1 MTKRTAMLMA
11 AGVVAALL
19 GGSVAL
25 SFGLSGGGTATA
37 ETPKRLDPIVRTVH
51 RTVRVEKEAKGST
64 EPIQVITVSS
74 DPVQTEV
81 DDDAF
86 GDEVEDESEDQEF
99 EDQEFEDHGSEEQG
113 SEDHED
119 DSGDD

>member
-37 ETPKRLDPIVRTVH
+37 ETPKGLRPRVRAG
-51 RTVRVEKEAKGST
+51 RTGAGGGSEAR
-64 EPIQVITVSS
+64 EC
-74 DPVQTEV
+74 E
-81 DDDAF
+81 A
-86 GDEVEDESEDQEF
+86 
-99 EDQEFEDHGSEEQG
+99 HGSEEQDP
-113 SEDHED
+113 EDHED

>member
-25 SFGLSGGGTATA
+25 SFGLSGGVTATA
-37 ETPKRLDPIVRTVH
+37 DTPKRLDPIVRTVH

-64 EPIQVITVSS
+64 EPVQVITVSS
-74 DPVQTEV
+74 DPVETEV

-86 GDEVEDESEDQEF
+86 EDELEDESEDQEL
-99 EDQEFEDHGSEEQG
+99 EDHGSEEQE

>member
-37 ETPKRLDPIVRTVH
+37 ETPKRLAPIVRTVH

-74 DPVQTEV
+74 DPVQTGV

-99 EDQEFEDHGSEEQG
+99 EDESEDQE

>member
-25 SFGLSGGGTATA
+25 SFGLSGGGTAAA
-37 ETPKRLDPIVRTVH
+37 ETPRRLEPIVRTVH
-51 RTVRVEKEAKGST
+51 RTVRVEKEAKGPA
-64 EPIQVITVSS
+64 EAIQVVTVSS
-74 DPVQTEV
+74 DPAPTEL

-86 GDEVEDESEDQEF
+86 EDESED
-99 EDQEFEDHGSEEQG
+99 HG

-119 DSGDD
+119 DEDDDHEDESGDD